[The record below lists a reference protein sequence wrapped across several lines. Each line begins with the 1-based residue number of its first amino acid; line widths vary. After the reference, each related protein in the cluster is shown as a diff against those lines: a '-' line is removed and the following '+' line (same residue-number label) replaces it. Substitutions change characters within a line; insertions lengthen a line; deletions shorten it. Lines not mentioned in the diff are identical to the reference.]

1 MWLGDDP
8 RDPHQRIR
16 ISQVETGWVGQ
27 VYSAPGNGTSR
38 VSTLISK
45 RISFQ
50 LIKQIS
56 DTDGRY
62 LIRFCLLQ
70 NEKCILVN
78 IYAPNTGQS
87 TFLSKL
93 HLLLA
98 EFADYPILMAG
109 DFNLVSNAVVDRS
122 GLISD
127 IYLIMLP
134 SALFVPNV
142 TNSKTKQWRFNN
154 SLLREQDFVSVI
166 EERTQE
172 FFSNNFT
179 SDVSIQTVWEAYK
192 ATCRGGL

>member
-1 MWLGDDP
+1 MG
-8 RDPHQRIR
+8 
-16 ISQVETGWVGQ
+16 G
-27 VYSAPGNGTSR
+27 PGLFGTRQWQWR

-62 LIRFCLLQ
+62 LILFCLLQ

-78 IYAPNTGQS
+78 IYAPNTRQS

-109 DFNLVSNAVVDRS
+109 DFSLVSNAVVDRS
-122 GLISD
+122 GRP
-127 IYLIMLP
+127 LP
-134 SALFVPNV
+134 VDGSLSSALKELQESFALMDL
-142 TNSKTKQWRFNN
+142 WRTVNPDIREYTFY
-154 SLLREQDFVSVI
+154 SCELLFKD
-166 EERTQE
+166 
-172 FFSNNFT
+172 
-179 SDVSIQTVWEAYK
+179 
-192 ATCRGGL
+192 